1 MHAQS
6 FKNKCGARKKKKN
19 KSRRRESI
27 DRRADGMMVFF
38 FHCKTEQA
46 GYPVS
51 LGFRL
56 FSTASP
62 EILPAHW
69 LETADDAAR
78 NR

>member
-1 MHAQS
+1 
-6 FKNKCGARKKKKN
+6 
-19 KSRRRESI
+19 
-27 DRRADGMMVFF
+27 MMVFF
-38 FHCKTEQA
+38 FHCKMEQA
-46 GYPVS
+46 ARWKETYPVS